1 MVNINARHILQ
12 KVEIN
17 VTISMSKGQ
26 DIIKYKELIVIGYL
40 LIYAVLVILTM
51 LFIVGATKKGKRH

>member
-1 MVNINARHILQ
+1 MVNINVRHILQ

-26 DIIKYKELIVIGYL
+26 DIINKI
-40 LIYAVLVILTM
+40 
-51 LFIVGATKKGKRH
+51 

>member
-26 DIIKYKELIVIGYL
+26 DIINK
-40 LIYAVLVILTM
+40 T
-51 LFIVGATKKGKRH
+51 

>member
-1 MVNINARHILQ
+1 MVNVSIIHILQ

-26 DIIKYKELIVIGYL
+26 DIINKI
-40 LIYAVLVILTM
+40 
-51 LFIVGATKKGKRH
+51 